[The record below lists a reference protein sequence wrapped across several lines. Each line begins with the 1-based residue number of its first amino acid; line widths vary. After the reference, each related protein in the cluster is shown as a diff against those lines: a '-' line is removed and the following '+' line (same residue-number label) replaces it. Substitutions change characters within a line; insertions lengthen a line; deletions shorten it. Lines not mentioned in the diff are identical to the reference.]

1 MKIALSAA
9 LALTV
14 LSISGTAK
22 ADDRPVT
29 IYTGAASITVPASVM
44 APAAAQP
51 QSQAASIENAPARK
65 IRVVLASPYRATN

>member
-9 LALTV
+9 LTLTA
-14 LSISGTAK
+14 LSISGVAK

-51 QSQAASIENAPARK
+51 QSQAASTESAPARK
-65 IRVVLASPYRATN
+65 IRVVLASPYRTTN